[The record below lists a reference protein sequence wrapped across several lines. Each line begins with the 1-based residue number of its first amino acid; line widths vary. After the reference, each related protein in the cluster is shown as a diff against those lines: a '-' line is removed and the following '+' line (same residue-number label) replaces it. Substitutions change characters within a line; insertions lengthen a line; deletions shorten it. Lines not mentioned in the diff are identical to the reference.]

1 MKIIPL
7 FQGNTV
13 FSFFK
18 NKSNYFEPSVRL
30 FMINFRVKNPETLL
44 EKLNEEGVNI
54 VGETVEEEYGKFGW
68 ILDPEGNKIELWEP
82 IDDKL

>member
-1 MKIIPL
+1 
-7 FQGNTV
+7 
-13 FSFFK
+13 
-18 NKSNYFEPSVRL
+18 
-30 FMINFRVKNPETLL
+30 MINFRVKNPETLL